1 MASDAN
7 LEATA
12 ITTIPLADL
21 ASKCWLHITDIS
33 LRGDTAIQRH
43 LDLAPS
49 ETNDVEQLLLSL
61 PDLADGHARIYD
73 YVAGE
78 GTPQLADYLQPL
90 FPKAADVRPKSP
102 RLSKSGLRS
111 QWAGESIPT
120 TEWDPLFVPCCD
132 PLVEKQYDSLDWS
145 PKVSLFTCKSIPGDR
160 LLVLYERP
168 PRYKA
173 LGPVFAASY
182 PQATPQSSARLR
194 IVFVKLLL
202 LALSQLHI
210 ERLTDVCYRTFPSTT
225 HELLYYGDA
234 DVPQTIAR
242 IHNCT
247 EYSKHVDQL
256 VAMTRLTIDNLEL
269 EFLNAAPTTLAEYL
283 LEVSASSIQLAQIS
297 RDNTQRYESA
307 WMAYRDT
314 LTLDVYK
321 SRGFEIYIY
330 SFSIL

>member
-12 ITTIPLADL
+12 STTIPLADI
-21 ASKCWLHITDIS
+21 APKCWLHITDIS
-33 LRGDTAIQRH
+33 LQGDTAVRRH

-49 ETNDVEQLLLSL
+49 ETNDVKQLLLSL
-61 PDLADGHARIYD
+61 PDLADSHARIYD

-78 GTPQLADYLQPL
+78 VTPQLADYLQPL
-90 FPKAADVRPKSP
+90 FHKAPGVQRNSP
-102 RLSKSGLRS
+102 RLSKSDLRS

-120 TEWDPLFVPCCD
+120 PEWNPLYVPCCD
-132 PLVEKQYDSLDWS
+132 PLVEKQYDRLGRG

-168 PRYKA
+168 PEYKA

-210 ERLTDVCYRTFPSTT
+210 ERLTDVCYRTFPSTP
-225 HELLYYGDA
+225 HELLYRGEA

-242 IHNCT
+242 IRNCT
-247 EYSKHVDQL
+247 EYCKHVDQL

-269 EFLNAAPTTLAEYL
+269 EFLNAVPTTLAEYL
-283 LEVSASSIQLAQIS
+283 LEVSASSS
-297 RDNTQRYESA
+297 
-307 WMAYRDT
+307 
-314 LTLDVYK
+314 
-321 SRGFEIYIY
+321 FEIYIY
-330 SFSIL
+330 SFSTL